1 VKAGEPAGRFIPGQ
15 KRWSFLCTVLVRRC
29 HPEAAAR
36 VQPAIDACSDVVRLH
51 TWMFKAHESPP
62 DRLHRIFGLPPFR
75 LSRSQRKH
83 PAPRPT
89 QRPRASPAPPRAA
102 GPGGRRVAGP
112 RYTEEQL
119 ARIIPEEGILGSTLY
134 ETVRS
139 TAHDIGYKQGFKKG
153 RLDEARA
160 LCMSFL
166 TSYHPGV
173 AKRVQP
179 AIETCT
185 DLRRLRRWTM
195 RAPQTLLSDDLERM
209 IERDAA
215 LRVRRGA
222 RRR

>member
-1 VKAGEPAGRFIPGQ
+1 
-15 KRWSFLCTVLVRRC
+15 
-29 HPEAAAR
+29 
-36 VQPAIDACSDVVRLH
+36 
-51 TWMFKAHESPP
+51 
-62 DRLHRIFGLPPFR
+62 
-75 LSRSQRKH
+75 
-83 PAPRPT
+83 
-89 QRPRASPAPPRAA
+89 
-102 GPGGRRVAGP
+102 
-112 RYTEEQL
+112 
-119 ARIIPEEGILGSTLY
+119 LGSTPY

-166 TSYHPGV
+166 TSYHSGV
-173 AKRVQP
+173 AKRVLP

-195 RAPQTLLSDDLERM
+195 RAPQTLLSDELVRM